1 MPSASKSETPSTWTT
16 SNLDAFLQRRIMAII
31 LVGPWPWSLLSFPF
45 SFNNRNGPPKA
56 HHKWFPNISKM
67 IGKCLKDGKMMNN
80 WGDIAQYCCILPG
93 RRMWGGL
100 LRPPMERA

>member
-1 MPSASKSETPSTWTT
+1 MNVVPVQVQKPG
-16 SNLDAFLQRRIMAII
+16 RIAK
-31 LVGPWPWSLLSFPF
+31 VV
-45 SFNNRNGPPKA
+45 
-56 HHKWFPNISKM
+56 
-67 IGKCLKDGKMMNN
+67 GKCLKDGKMMNN